1 MSDDLQDLDA
11 VPDTGATEFTSAAD
25 SELWRFRAD
34 VLSGLQAPRKTLPCK
49 YFYDAR
55 GSQLFETICD
65 LPEYY
70 LTRTETALL
79 SGIAPRLAARIPDG
93 AALVELG
100 SGASTKTRILL
111 DAAPQI
117 DHYVPIDISETALE
131 AAANAIE
138 RDYPALSVTPLV
150 EDFTQL
156 LDLPA
161 ALDDVPLVGFFPGST
176 LGNFAPHEAIALL
189 QRTRLALGAD
199 ALLIV
204 GVDLAKDPAV
214 LRRAY
219 DDAERVTAAFN
230 LNLLTR
236 INREL
241 AGTFDLEGFAHRAA
255 WNAAESRIEMHLV
268 SRRDQLVFVD
278 GEPIRFRREETI
290 HTENSHKYS
299 PARFEH
305 LATRAGWR
313 VEKMWSSEQPAFG
326 IFLLTTAEESAATKR
341 RASTKH
347 SGSAGLRRV

>member
-1 MSDDLQDLDA
+1 MNDDLQHLDP
-11 VPDTGATEFTSAAD
+11 VPDSGAAEYGSAAD
-25 SELWRFRAD
+25 PDLWRFRAE
-34 VLSGLQAPRKTLPCK
+34 VLAGLQAPRKTLPCK

-55 GSQLFETICD
+55 GSQLFEMICD

-70 LTRTETALL
+70 LTRTEIALL
-79 SGIAPRLAARIPDG
+79 ARIAPSLATRIPD
-93 AALVELG
+93 AAVLVELG

-117 DHYVPIDISETALE
+117 GHYVPIDISASALAE
-131 AAANAIE
+131 ATKAIE
-138 RDYPALSVTPLV
+138 RIYPRLKVTPLV

-161 ALDDVPLVGFFPGST
+161 ALGKLPLVGFFPGST
-176 LGNFAPHEAIALL
+176 LGNFAPAEAIALL
-189 QRTRLALGAD
+189 RRTRLALGAD
-199 ALLIV
+199 AVFIV

-219 DDAERVTAAFN
+219 DDAEGVTAAFN
-230 LNLLTR
+230 LNLLAR

-268 SRRDQLVFVD
+268 SRRDQFVFVD
-278 GEPIRFRREETI
+278 GEPVRFRRGETI

-299 PARFEH
+299 PERFEH

-313 VEKMWSSEQPAFG
+313 IEKMWSSKRPAFG
-326 IFLLTTAEESAATKR
+326 IFLLRAADGSAAR
-341 RASTKH
+341 RKA
-347 SGSAGLRRV
+347 